1 MWFFI
6 YSAVLFVI
14 VWLGTGIAVSFKT
27 NQFQLTGFKFSRKLY
42 YLFLS
47 IFLVA
52 ALLEAI
58 SFYDVNAFLDFIIF
72 MFAGILGETVFSFWW
87 RTFFAKPIWSYKADT
102 FGGEISSMLNFIP
115 WGVSGKFAVMI
126 WSAYRQ
132 FTGSGVDLSIF
143 LLLWLLFIVF
153 FLVQLVLELVMKL
166 FSKKTL
172 ASSTHREL
180 SIYIYFTLPITVAL
194 ILLTFALGLN
204 FFFLTVAFGV
214 VYFVSEF
221 LFGYFIFLLSGKKLW
236 QYNFMPVNGGLSSI
250 YAIIPFCFAGFYFT
264 TIWLIVNSF

>member
-1 MWFFI
+1 
-6 YSAVLFVI
+6 
-14 VWLGTGIAVSFKT
+14 
-27 NQFQLTGFKFSRKLY
+27 
-42 YLFLS
+42 
-47 IFLVA
+47 
-52 ALLEAI
+52 
-58 SFYDVNAFLDFIIF
+58 
-72 MFAGILGETVFSFWW
+72 
-87 RTFFAKPIWSYKADT
+87 
-102 FGGEISSMLNFIP
+102 
-115 WGVSGKFAVMI
+115 MI